1 MKLFRVA
8 SKLIVTG
15 AILTLGKA
23 LIDTIEN
30 SLEEDVIS
38 IDEKI
43 KNTQCELARLYDIVM
58 LNEKRESTK
67 QVENITITI
76 NGVEINQAIMQ
87 LEKELNNLLKSK
99 NK

>member
-43 KNTQCELARLYDIVM
+43 KNTQCELARLYDIVI

-76 NGVEINQAIMQ
+76 NGVEINQAIIQ